1 MSTKI
6 DPVDIGDPQELHEL
20 RKAVV
25 SLDKNQTAITVVL
38 QNVSNTLKAFR
49 DEFHILETRVTE
61 GSRTK
66 WSNIYGAVGVG
77 TTLVLILG
85 GIVSYFYSDNI
96 SRNDS
101 RLGIVSEKL
110 EHHTEDG
117 HPATVAA
124 AILGLRELMEA
135 RVESFTDIIKEGNVT
150 SAQGR
155 QRTREELSRVEKDIN
170 DRVNRLESALEAG
183 LYKRVD

>member
-61 GSRTK
+61 SSKTK

-96 SRNDS
+96 SRNDN
-101 RLGIVSEKL
+101 RLGVVAEKL

-124 AILGLRELMEA
+124 AVLGLRELMEA
-135 RVESFTDIIKEGNVT
+135 RVESFDEVL
-150 SAQGR
+150 SVGR
-155 QRTREELSRVEKDIN
+155 ESDKQEREHNQDELFRVEKDIN

>member
-61 GSRTK
+61 SSKTK

-101 RLGIVSEKL
+101 RLGIVEEKL

-155 QRTREELSRVEKDIN
+155 QRTQEELFRVEKDIN